1 MGIIDKVTALLP
13 ARGGQSDRA
22 GAAFDALGLRDDLDR
37 WVQRFFDEPWG
48 LDVAKFPG
56 MPVPEVRETEN
67 ELIVQLE
74 VPGLDRDDLDL
85 EIAPNGL
92 TIRGER
98 REEKRDRRNDALV
111 SEVRYGRF
119 VETVPLPPGVDLE
132 RAEARV
138 ERGVLTVKFPKT
150 ESRPGTRRIPVT
162 TS

>member
-22 GAAFDALGLRDDLDR
+22 GAAFDALALRDDLDR

-48 LDVAKFPG
+48 LDVARFPG
-56 MPVPEVRETEN
+56 MPVPEVRETDK

-74 VPGLDRDDLDL
+74 VPGLDREDLDL

>member
-22 GAAFDALGLRDDLDR
+22 SAAFDALALRDDLDR

-48 LDVAKFPG
+48 LDVARFPG
-56 MPVPEVRETEN
+56 VPVPEVRETDK

-74 VPGLDRDDLDL
+74 VPGLDREDLDL

>member
-22 GAAFDALGLRDDLDR
+22 GAAFDALALRDDLDR

-48 LDVAKFPG
+48 LDVARFPG
-56 MPVPEVRETEN
+56 MPVPEVRETDK

-74 VPGLDRDDLDL
+74 VPGLDREDLDL

-119 VETVPLPPGVDLE
+119 VETVPLPPGVDRE

>member
-1 MGIIDKVTALLP
+1 
-13 ARGGQSDRA
+13 
-22 GAAFDALGLRDDLDR
+22 
-37 WVQRFFDEPWG
+37 
-48 LDVAKFPG
+48 
-56 MPVPEVRETEN
+56 VPEVRETDK

-74 VPGLDRDDLDL
+74 VPGLDREDLDL

-119 VETVPLPPGVDLE
+119 VETVPLPAGVDLE

>member
-22 GAAFDALGLRDDLDR
+22 GAAFDALALRDDLDR

-48 LDVAKFPG
+48 LDVARFPG
-56 MPVPEVRETEN
+56 VPVPEVRETDK

-74 VPGLDRDDLDL
+74 VPGLDREDLDL

>member
-22 GAAFDALGLRDDLDR
+22 GAAFDALALRDDLDR

-48 LDVAKFPG
+48 LDVARFPG
-56 MPVPEVRETEN
+56 VPVPEVRETDK

-74 VPGLDRDDLDL
+74 VPGLDREDLDL

-119 VETVPLPPGVDLE
+119 VETVPLPAGVDLE